1 MPRLDAERVALWR
14 RLDATVTVV
23 RRRLDAMLVDEFD
36 LPLPWFEVLAALHR
50 AGGSM
55 RVSRLNVELD
65 EVASSLSR
73 RLDRMEDEGY
83 VERTPS
89 IDATDKRAVTVRL
102 TRDGR
107 LLWRDANVAYR
118 RGVQLWF
125 NQVVT
130 DTDLQTMSRVLAKL
144 GH

>member
-14 RLDATVTVV
+14 RLDATVSVV
-23 RRRLDAMLVDEFD
+23 RRRLDALLVEEFD
-36 LPLPWFEVLAALHR
+36 LPLAWFEVLAALYR
-50 AGGSM
+50 AGGTM
-55 RVSRLNVELD
+55 RVSHLNLELD
-65 EVASSLSR
+65 DVASSLSR
-73 RLDRMEDEGY
+73 RLDRMEQEGY
-83 VERTPS
+83 VERSPS
-89 IDATDKRAVTVRL
+89 TDPADRRAVTVRL

-125 NQVVT
+125 NQMVT
-130 DTDLQTMSRVLAKL
+130 DTDLQTMSRLISKL